1 MNKEIEIAKQ
11 KGFTEKDLDDIMI
24 ISKIKSGDNQAFG
37 MLYQKY
43 YDEILTKMTYLFNGD
58 VEKAKDLTSDVMMKV
73 NEVIH
78 KYSVESGSGKF
89 GGWINK
95 LAKNTFID
103 SKRNLKTKFEKNLL
117 SIDNN
122 FKQEE
127 QKSNLVI
134 KDYLGNP
141 EQQIINKETNSQNNT
156 ILKEALKELDEI
168 EIELIDLRYTEGL
181 SYREISKKTKKTE
194 NFCRV
199 KIKRALTKLKKSINS

>member
-199 KIKRALTKLKKSINS
+199 KIKRALNKLKKIINS

>member
-24 ISKIKSGDNQAFG
+24 ISKIKAGDNQAFG

-78 KYSVESGSGKF
+78 KYSVENGSGKF

-141 EQQIINKETNSQNNT
+141 EQQIINKETNSQNNR

-168 EIELIDLRYTEGL
+168 EIELI
-181 SYREISKKTKKTE
+181 I
-194 NFCRV
+194 
-199 KIKRALTKLKKSINS
+199 

>member
-24 ISKIKSGDNQAFG
+24 ISKIKAGDNQAFG

-78 KYSVESGSGKF
+78 KYSVENGSGKF

-199 KIKRALTKLKKSINS
+199 KIKRALNKLKKIINS